1 MKKNL
6 TDTDVFPSGVSE
18 ANGIPSSAPVPDIF
32 HDGGFSVNRTVNGM
46 PVSGNDFLTK
56 YSVEDADA
64 LRLLLTARQRA
75 NKAAAGEIAGEG
87 QLIH

>member
-6 TDTDVFPSGVSE
+6 TDTDFFSSGTSQTS
-18 ANGIPSSAPVPDIF
+18 GIPSSVPAPDVF
-32 HDGGFSVNRTVNGM
+32 NSSVFSVNRTVNGM
-46 PVSGNDFLTK
+46 PVSGNDFLAK
-56 YSVEDADA
+56 YSVEDTDA
-64 LRLLLTARQRA
+64 LRLLLAARQRA